1 MKQSFA
7 LVLLVTVIVGVAT
20 VIAIQTFTSA
30 SSADANLDAVRQD
43 MASLAAAAR
52 GYQMRPVALGG
63 GGGVFSGI
71 TFRKIVF
78 KTDSIHPG
86 DLLSHNSNGSYVLAA
101 TDSSVSITAF
111 PANRPGHV
119 PGDTAGASLNVVVT
133 EESIIWVRI
142 EPDSTDAAAL

>member
-20 VIAIQTFTSA
+20 VIAIQSFTNATS
-30 SSADANLDAVRQD
+30 DDVNLDAVRQD

-52 GYQMRPVALGG
+52 GYHMRPVALDG
-63 GGGVFSGI
+63 GGGVFTGI

-78 KTDSIHPG
+78 ATDFIHPG
-86 DLLSHNSNGSYVLAA
+86 DLISHNANGTYVLLA

-111 PANRPGHV
+111 PASRPGYV
-119 PGDTAGASLNVVVT
+119 TGDTTGVSLNAVAT
-133 EESIIWVRI
+133 TGTITWIRM
-142 EPDSTDAAAL
+142 EPDSADAPAL